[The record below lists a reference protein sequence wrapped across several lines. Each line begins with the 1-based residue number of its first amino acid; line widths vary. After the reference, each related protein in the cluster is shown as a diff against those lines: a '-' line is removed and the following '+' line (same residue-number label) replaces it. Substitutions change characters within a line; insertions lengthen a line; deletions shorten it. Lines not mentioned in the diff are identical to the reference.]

1 MRAEENYLRKIV
13 DEFLAY
19 LADPCSL
26 ETVVS
31 SYIALLQMINVHI
44 LGPRLLSRFTAL
56 YTCAANSRHEN
67 RATGHPDDSG
77 FVVVKTGVKAMTRQ
91 YLQHRCKVR

>member
-44 LGPRLLSRFTAL
+44 LGPRSD
-56 YTCAANSRHEN
+56 C
-67 RATGHPDDSG
+67 
-77 FVVVKTGVKAMTRQ
+77 
-91 YLQHRCKVR
+91 